1 LARARVVPSH
11 GEIATKAES
20 IWRRR
25 GCPSACDEEIW
36 LEAERQLSGRP
47 DAAQRKRDR
56 VALADPR
63 FGFNQDPANLM
74 GELDNRFPGPTGRET
89 TSL

>member
-1 LARARVVPSH
+1 LVPSH
-11 GEIATKAES
+11 REIATKAES
-20 IWRRR
+20 IWRKR
-25 GCPSACDEEIW
+25 GCPPACDEEIW
-36 LEAERQLSGRP
+36 LEAERQLCGRP

-63 FGFNQDPANLM
+63 FSFNRDRGDLM
-74 GELDNRFPGPTGRET
+74 GELDNRFPGATGRET